1 MKILLI
7 LLLSIASL
15 MAFETKPKYE
25 GKFLWTLQDK
35 KVYTACLNG
44 ITYYLVDTVYQSS
57 LSPKF
62 IEIDHSIMG
71 KILQPEKCSK

>member
-1 MKILLI
+1 MKTILI
-7 LLLSIASL
+7 LLLTVASL

-44 ITYYLVDTVYQSS
+44 VRYYLVDTGYHSS
-57 LSPKF
+57 LAPKY
-62 IEIDHSIMG
+62 IEVDNPVLG
-71 KILQPEKCSK
+71 KIMQPEKCSK